1 MNKEWTPRRGRLLT
15 TIFCDGRATYRLWY
29 IFLYTLRFYLCFYT
43 FITQVYHNL
52 KKINIPARI
61 PTPINPLNSK
71 KLLFTHNHFIIN
83 KNFNFHSQIIPASA
97 LIPHSLSYDFK
108 CEYSCCY
115 RSIQRI
121 YISLHWDRCNIITLF
136 FYKAAHTVAF
146 ISNDKTD

>member
-43 FITQVYHNL
+43 FITQVYHSL
-52 KKINIPARI
+52 KKIGILSRI
-61 PTPINPLNSK
+61 RASINPLKTGKRIPK

-97 LIPHSLSYDFK
+97 LIPPFSVLRFQMQVLLLLQKHSENLYLP
-108 CEYSCCY
+108 
-115 RSIQRI
+115 
-121 YISLHWDRCNIITLF
+121 SLG
-136 FYKAAHTVAF
+136 
-146 ISNDKTD
+146 